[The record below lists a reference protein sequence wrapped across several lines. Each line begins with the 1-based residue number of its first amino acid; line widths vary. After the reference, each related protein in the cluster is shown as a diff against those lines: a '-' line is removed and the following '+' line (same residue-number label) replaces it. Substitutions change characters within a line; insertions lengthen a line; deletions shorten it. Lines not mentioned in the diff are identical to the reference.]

1 MSEKNKMIHEALYKE
16 RVYAYEAAGLLGI
29 SVSTYNRMIRSELPQ
44 DQQIRIV
51 KLIEEY
57 AAKRSVNN
65 G

>member
-57 AAKRSVNN
+57 AAKRSVTN